1 MKNPKPTE
9 PVNNTFISVINNLR
23 KGKLLTEVSE
33 QLQALTQAVMEHRR
47 PGKLTLTIKIAPQ
60 GDGDVVV
67 LTDDVEIKAPKTTP
81 TGSVFYTTDDGLLSR
96 DDPNQK
102 EMALGVVVKQ
112 EPFSAK
118 LEAAV
123 NQ

>member
-1 MKNPKPTE
+1 MKNPKTNE
-9 PVNNTFISVINNLR
+9 PVNNTFIGVINNLR

-67 LTDDVEIKAPKTTP
+67 LTDDVEIKAPKTSP

-102 EMALGVVVKQ
+102 EMALGVIAKPQPDPVKL
-112 EPFSAK
+112 PV
-118 LEAAV
+118 AV